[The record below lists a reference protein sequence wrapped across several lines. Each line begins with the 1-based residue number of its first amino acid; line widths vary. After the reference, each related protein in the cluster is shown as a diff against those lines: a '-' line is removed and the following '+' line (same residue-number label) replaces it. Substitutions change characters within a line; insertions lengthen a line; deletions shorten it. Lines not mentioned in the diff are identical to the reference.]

1 MYCNPNEGYD
11 GYRTVNLKAQTAQAT
26 PVQLVLMLVDGLLDE
41 LARLR
46 MHIQHRRFELKAR
59 SIEKCVDILTGLG
72 SALET
77 DQGNEVVNNLA
88 QLYEYSAARLNKAG
102 FEMDPTIVD
111 EVSTIVTTL
120 RTGWLGVANARA

>member
-1 MYCNPNEGYD
+1 MYCNPTDGYD
-11 GYRTVNLKAQTAQAT
+11 GYRTVNLSAQTAQAT

-46 MHIQHRRFELKAR
+46 MHIEHGRFEHKAR

-72 SALET
+72 SALEA

-88 QLYEYSAARLNKAG
+88 QLYEYSALRLNKAG
-102 FEMDPTIVD
+102 LDMNPAIVE
-111 EVSTIVTTL
+111 EVSALVTTL
-120 RTGWLGVANARA
+120 RAGWQGVANARA